1 MAVSILWSQVESV
14 VRLKRLSIYLIAI
27 FSLGL
32 YACLALRYPLSPSL
46 SDPRASWAT
55 LVDPSIM
62 NAAQHIT
69 LYFIL
74 TLLYLAALYLFSPIH
89 GKIALP
95 HRHQILFIVAIW
107 LACSVALMF
116 VSPSGESH
124 DIFDYL
130 FRGRMMVEYQAN
142 PLADVPDSFDIST
155 PFSRY
160 LAWRNNVDTYGPLW
174 EGFSAAVAGGVH
186 RVASWLGWWTESA
199 PVCPKSPESCRLLI
213 LYITGYRLL
222 AICLTGISGW
232 LVASIIKRT
241 NPTYVPMALAAWLW
255 CPLTL
260 ITTAVGAHNDA
271 VMLVLVL
278 LAWWLLQRQRPLWA
292 LIAFILAAHVKLTA
306 LIWLPIYA
314 VWVFWRY
321 GWRRT
326 LKIFLVGSA
335 SAVALSWLLYL
346 PFGGWQ
352 TLPRMLQ
359 ERSNFLA
366 NSPWQILNYLL
377 TATWNW
383 SSQNARRLTT
393 LLPTF
398 LFGVGALLLPAGYFY
413 TLNRRRQRVEL
424 LPKEIDQILWR
435 AMLAMSLLYIL
446 VGSFWL
452 QHWYFLW
459 VLAPAVLLPQSRL
472 SRFML
477 PWLSFGA
484 LSSNVIMDFVTNI
497 SSINLAAPTKNI
509 LPVAIIWGPVFFMLG
524 AYFMCGYFRKRS
536 LSLQG

>member
-160 LAWRNNVDTYGPLW
+160 LAW
-174 EGFSAAVAGGVH
+174 
-186 RVASWLGWWTESA
+186 
-199 PVCPKSPESCRLLI
+199 
-213 LYITGYRLL
+213 
-222 AICLTGISGW
+222 
-232 LVASIIKRT
+232 
-241 NPTYVPMALAAWLW
+241 
-255 CPLTL
+255 
-260 ITTAVGAHNDA
+260 
-271 VMLVLVL
+271 
-278 LAWWLLQRQRPLWA
+278 
-292 LIAFILAAHVKLTA
+292 
-306 LIWLPIYA
+306 
-314 VWVFWRY
+314 
-321 GWRRT
+321 
-326 LKIFLVGSA
+326 
-335 SAVALSWLLYL
+335 
-346 PFGGWQ
+346 
-352 TLPRMLQ
+352 
-359 ERSNFLA
+359 
-366 NSPWQILNYLL
+366 
-377 TATWNW
+377 
-383 SSQNARRLTT
+383 
-393 LLPTF
+393 
-398 LFGVGALLLPAGYFY
+398 
-413 TLNRRRQRVEL
+413 
-424 LPKEIDQILWR
+424 
-435 AMLAMSLLYIL
+435 
-446 VGSFWL
+446 
-452 QHWYFLW
+452 
-459 VLAPAVLLPQSRL
+459 
-472 SRFML
+472 
-477 PWLSFGA
+477 
-484 LSSNVIMDFVTNI
+484 
-497 SSINLAAPTKNI
+497 
-509 LPVAIIWGPVFFMLG
+509 
-524 AYFMCGYFRKRS
+524 
-536 LSLQG
+536 